1 MTVRTYSVKDKT
13 GKNDKYFKLFVSVA
27 SISTCEQGA
36 APITPI
42 GATTRPLI
50 VVFESF

>member
-27 SISTCEQGA
+27 SISTCERRA
-36 APITPI
+36 ARKPPFE
-42 GATTRPLI
+42 LI
-50 VVFESF
+50 EEGLGGVLD

>member
-27 SISTCEQGA
+27 SISTCERRA
-36 APITPI
+36 ARNTPFKPV
-42 GATTRPLI
+42 GEGLGG
-50 VVFESF
+50 VLD